1 MKSIRNKLSLATCSL
16 LSAGNAG
23 AEAIENA
30 WEVDGS
36 YLYYSEDERVTV
48 NKLIGRAQGFVS
60 NKDTA
65 TIQVVFDSMSGATPT
80 GAVKNA
86 NPLTS
91 TGASG
96 GTGPT
101 GGGTAAPLAE
111 FDDTRVAVSLDWRH
125 EHSRTFNMKYNGAF
139 SVENDWRSLSAAVTA
154 DKETKSRSTK
164 FSVGAAF
171 TYDEIWRKG
180 STTTP
185 EPMSRVAD
193 NLFRGTGERTTT
205 DLIAGITTVINRRTV
220 AQFNLAYGLANGYM
234 TDPYKIFSI
243 VDENGI
249 EWDQY
254 YEGRPDS
261 RMRYSITAKLNHQTF
276 PGNNN
281 IHLSYRYYGDDWD
294 VKSHTL
300 NYKHRFNFANSH
312 YLEPRLRYYTQ
323 TKAEFYQNSF
333 VAPNNPN
340 IPLNLPQFLSADYRL
355 DDMNSVTGGFTY
367 GIPFRN
373 DADLRTRLEY
383 MYQQFENSEFDTNKA
398 IIFQITYGKR
408 F

>member
-1 MKSIRNKLSLATCSL
+1 MNSIRNKLSLATCSL
-16 LSAGNAG
+16 LTTGNAA

-36 YLYYSEDERVTV
+36 YLYYDEVDRVTV
-48 NKLIGRAQGFVS
+48 NKLIGSAKGFVS
-60 NKDTA
+60 TKDTA
-65 TIQVVFDSMSGATPT
+65 SIKVVFDAMSGATPT
-80 GAVKNA
+80 GAVKSA

-91 TGASG
+91 TRASG

-111 FDDTRVAVSLDWRH
+111 FDDTRVAVSVDWQH
-125 EHSRTFNMKYNGAF
+125 EHTRTFNMNYNGAF
-139 SVENDWRSLSAAVTA
+139 SVENDWRSVSAAATA
-154 DKETKSRSTK
+154 NKETASRSTK
-164 FSVGAAF
+164 FTFGAAI

-185 EPMSRVAD
+185 EPLSRVED
-193 NLFRGTGERTTT
+193 NLFRSKGERSTT
-205 DLIAGITTVINRRTV
+205 DLIAGITQVINRRTV
-220 AQFNLAYGLANGYM
+220 AQLNIAFGIANGYM
-234 TDPYKIFSI
+234 TDPYKIFSV
-243 VDENGI
+243 VDANGI

-261 RMRYSITAKLNHQTF
+261 RVRWSITTNLNHQTF

-281 IHLSYRYYGDDWD
+281 IHLSYRYYSDDWD

-300 NYKHRFNFANSH
+300 DYRHRFNFGNRQ
-312 YLEPRLRYYTQ
+312 YLEPRLRLYAQ
-323 TKAEFYQNSF
+323 NKAEFYQNSF
-333 VAPNNPN
+333 FADPTAGTPV
-340 IPLNLPQFLSADYRL
+340 LPQFISADYRL
-355 DDMNSVTGGFTY
+355 DDMTSVTGGFTY
-367 GIPFRN
+367 GIPFKN
-373 DADLRTRLEY
+373 DADLRTRVEY
-383 MYQQFENSEFDTNKA
+383 MYQSFDSSEFETNKA